1 MSDAAAEHSDRD
13 EQQSAA
19 TATTTVYPETNKRDT
34 CPEPPT
40 REDYD
45 SLEVVATG
53 PVSVEQDVS
62 LAGPQEFVLSDT
74 TTATVRTQIHE
85 FQELEPFLQRRSKP
99 DKKTALAQLTAYP
112 SDHRIH
118 IDDADAADWQIEFRA
133 TVEDWQTV
141 ATDLADADH
150 YADSQP
156 ETAVKKLRRLVCSGL
171 TDDSAIFAVL
181 NLVDKNDVDI
191 DWDRDAFLKRAVDT
205 DDDC

>member
-1 MSDAAAEHSDRD
+1 MSDATTEHSDPD

-19 TATTTVYPETNKRDT
+19 TPATTVYPDTNKRDT

-53 PVSVEQDVS
+53 PVSVERDVS

-74 TTATVRTQIHE
+74 TTATVRTRIRE
-85 FQELEPFLQRRSKP
+85 FQELKPFLQRRNSP
-99 DKKTALAQLTAYP
+99 DKKTALGQLTAYP

-118 IDDADAADWQIEFRA
+118 IDDADAGDWQIEFRA
-133 TVEDWQTV
+133 TIEDWQTV

-150 YADSQP
+150 YTDSKP
-156 ETAVKKLRRLVCSGL
+156 ETAVKKLRKLVCAGL

-181 NLVDKNDVDI
+181 NLVDKHDVDV
-191 DWDRDAFLKRAVDT
+191 DWDRDVFLERAVDT
-205 DDDC
+205 DEDC